1 MNMGRSAFVFRFLIL
16 IKRSLLANQSH
27 TWCNSRKQRKP
38 KATVVSRKTTFCSN
52 FRMELSISR
61 QTVIFCNIVRGNLA
75 LSISTR
81 RCQPHKMYAS
91 KYKEK
96 SSKKLVQPA
105 GSDVAIRNGLLSM

>member
-52 FRMELSISR
+52 FRMEHPISR

-81 RCQPHKMYAS
+81 RYKMYAS